1 MKPIFS
7 PAVFNSMQDLIDAGL
22 IKKGGGVVVWV
33 DGKGHYARIPPPE
46 AFAAHGYKAKN
57 AKGEELPFEAPP
69 WGHTADAHS
78 QMSEEE
84 GGTSHGHRGVGHLI
98 DGMWEKGEFG
108 EHLKRDATG
117 GFHMH
122 GVDAVIHGIGNL
134 IKKAKNDYPEL
145 QPTGDKNK
153 DNLINEL
160 LSPKRII
167 QDGFEKW
174 NEENPSNLH
183 PDVDSPELRQLV
195 ISSFDKNN
203 NNLRSL
209 NGDKHITLH
218 TNANGVKG
226 PTGVT
231 VESAAF
237 KAFKHVKKSL
247 TDTLS
252 NFVSPE
258 GVSKIIGESGLN
270 FLEMPYVYSDHMTF
284 GVNPATGEVFS
295 RAKHTNKGGITG
307 NNFQLPNSHTQHF
320 GPAGFKSDAAF
331 KNNSAASLIAGGL
344 LHPEYY
350 KEKPNRKGIAG
361 YSAESRDQLG
371 SRNQH
376 GDFRPGNL
384 HGNLFQMINRI
395 LPKEH
400 SAIEDDRHHES
411 NIPYDA
417 IDMDD
422 PMLDELI
429 WFNDTPEVKYD
440 SLQQKNVYDK
450 PKNTRHTLREALESW
465 KDARNSGQVQHSLAN
480 DFVHVM
486 GQLMGFETLAGN
498 NSRNN
503 KREGGSQHLRID
515 DAIEELVGPNGR
527 EGAEHLTTQ
536 DLINHSTGFGEIIG
550 TRAQTKGGKAKG
562 MATHGT
568 AGRRYAFVNANPELL
583 GKEIPEDIREKY
595 KLQGVVTPNTKS
607 KGDILNYLAR
617 KITASKGLEPAQI
630 ITTEKLQEIEPQ
642 TNTQMDNLIPLKLGV
657 PDYAQHAMHDQ
668 GLDSNPTQNINN
680 RNSIDPTGT
689 KVDSNTGLPAVGPA
703 GLPPVGTE
711 GLIKPAGG
719 PVGGPAG
726 AVNLKPNITDG
737 KVDYGPVQRQP
748 AVGTQGLPSLS
759 PSALQMRQSLMNQPQ
774 PQQSGFR
781 RFFNRLT
788 GSTPDTRATS
798 AMRGLGTRNPTAENI
813 EQFRDSLSPKVS
825 NDGREYQQAML
836 SDYPVQTS
844 ADKLI
849 DMMERLQLTD
859 AFADERVLKHV
870 PNNKLNGSS
879 SIDVNLMANNLNIT
893 SNDVRTILHSKGDWG
908 RIHKKYGYSDMI
920 VKAVKVSFS
929 GGLK

>member
-237 KAFKHVKKSL
+237 KPFKHVKKSL

-258 GVSKIIGESGLN
+258 GVSKIIGESRLN

-307 NNFQLPNSHTQHF
+307 NNFQLNDSHTQHF

-400 SAIEDDRHHES
+400 SAMEDDRHHES

-440 SLQQKNVYDK
+440 SLQQKNVYGK

-527 EGAEHLTTQ
+527 KGAEHLTTQ

-550 TRAQTKGGKAKG
+550 TRAQKEGGKAKG
-562 MATHGT
+562 MGTHGT
-568 AGRRYAFVNANPELL
+568 AARRYAHVLAYPELL

-595 KLQGVVTPNTKS
+595 KLQGVVTPYTES
-607 KGDILNYLAR
+607 KGNILNYLAR

-630 ITTEKLQEIEPQ
+630 ITTEKLQEIEPH

-657 PDYAQHAMHDQ
+657 PDYAQHAIHDQ

-680 RNSIDPTGT
+680 RNSIDPTGI
-689 KVDSNTGLPAVGPA
+689 KVDSNT

-719 PVGGPAG
+719 PAGPAG
-726 AVNLKPNITDG
+726 PAALKPNITNG
-737 KVDYGPVQRQP
+737 KVQVDYGPTQRQP

-774 PQQSGFR
+774 RGGFGNFMDKIRGRESPQAQADA
-781 RFFNRLT
+781 RL
-788 GSTPDTRATS
+788 
-798 AMRGLGTRNPTAENI
+798 RGLMEEDGTKITPESMG
-813 EQFRDSLSPKVS
+813 QFREALSPVER
-825 NDGREYQQAML
+825 DGREYQQAML

-893 SNDVRTILHSKGDWG
+893 SNDVRTILHSKGDWE
-908 RIHKKYGYSDMI
+908 RIHKKYGYSDTI